1 MSRTGLV
8 LIATML
14 VAGGA
19 GSLSGPLARAHGPDE
34 RPVPVQPGEPANLP
48 GPLTGSLEITN
59 ERDRPVQIYLDGRF
73 ALELRARSTDTL
85 ERVPNGVRL
94 VSYVGSDGA
103 RAQTDRVE
111 VREGRRSSLRIAP
124 LRGQVAIVNRAEV
137 DMRVSLDEQD
147 LGVLR
152 VGRDLVTPPMPAGT
166 YRLVA
171 APVGWKR
178 AAPQAQEVV
187 VIAGETVRA
196 EIRPLAATLVVS
208 NPFPRPVV
216 VFIDGERTTR
226 LGRLESERIPNLEP
240 GATRVELR
248 DDRRVLASETISL
261 APGRESYFAPQLVRY
276 GSLEVRNPSRRAVR
290 ITLDGKSGFRLSPGA
305 SRTIGDLEAGRLV
318 VQVTLDDGRI
328 VKHDTDIVPGE
339 TQLFQ
344 VPLGWFEPDYRPR

>member
-1 MSRTGLV
+1 MSRIWFTV
-8 LIATML
+8 MATML
-14 VAGGA
+14 MTGGA
-19 GSLSGPLARAHGPDE
+19 SAHGPDD
-34 RPVPVQPGEPANLP
+34 RPPPTGEPAGLP
-48 GPLTGSLEITN
+48 GPITGSIEITN
-59 ERDRPVQIYLDGRF
+59 ERDRSVQIYIDGRF
-73 ALELRARSTDTL
+73 VLELRARTTDTL
-85 ERVPNGVRL
+85 ERVPNGIRL

-111 VREGRRSSLRIAP
+111 VREGRRASLRIAP

-137 DMRVSLDEQD
+137 DMRVTLGEIE
-147 LGVLR
+147 LGVVR
-152 VGRDLVTPPMPAGT
+152 AGRDLITPPMPAAT

-171 APVGWKR
+171 APIGWKR
-178 AAPQAQEVV
+178 VAPQSQEVIV
-187 VIAGETVRA
+187 VAGETVRA

-208 NPFPRPVV
+208 NPFPRAVV
-216 VFIDGERTTR
+216 VFIDGQRVTK
-226 LGRLESERIPNLEP
+226 LGRLESERVQNLEP
-240 GATRVELR
+240 GPARVELR
-248 DDRRVLASETISL
+248 DDRRVLAAEVIDL

-290 ITLDGKSGFRLSPGA
+290 ITLDGKAGFRLSPGA